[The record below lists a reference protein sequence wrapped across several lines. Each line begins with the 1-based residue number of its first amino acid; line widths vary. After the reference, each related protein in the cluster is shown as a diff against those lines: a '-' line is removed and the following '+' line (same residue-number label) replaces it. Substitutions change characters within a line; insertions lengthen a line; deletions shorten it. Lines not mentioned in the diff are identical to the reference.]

1 MPLCLTPSYSKVKM
15 LVLFIAIFLLKLDI
29 IHSLDIVEASIDKS
43 CPLDKQCA
51 TRVSCPFW
59 IEKNKEL
66 KLLQKGS
73 RARSRLIQ
81 EFKSAICNKEKKA
94 LCCPKISS
102 SIPNRSEKSI
112 NVRPQKSNRNIND
125 SPTYLPV
132 AGECGL
138 NPQKPPSSVSII
150 DLTKI

>member
-1 MPLCLTPSYSKVKM
+1 MHLAPSQSKGKM
-15 LVLFIAIFLLKLDI
+15 LALFTAIFLLKLDKT
-29 IHSLDIVEASIDKS
+29 SSFEIVGATLGKS
-43 CPLDKQCA
+43 CSLDKQCA
-51 TRVSCPFW
+51 TRDSCPFW

-81 EFKSAICNKEKKA
+81 EFKSAICNKERKA